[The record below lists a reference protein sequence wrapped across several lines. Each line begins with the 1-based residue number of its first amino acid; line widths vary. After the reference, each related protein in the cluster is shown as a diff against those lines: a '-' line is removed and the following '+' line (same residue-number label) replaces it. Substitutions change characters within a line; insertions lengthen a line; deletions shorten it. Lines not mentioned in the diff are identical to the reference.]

1 MSNLLDK
8 LECQIK
14 SYKECNEDDRNKIL
28 KLLRISFGPD
38 NDPYLL
44 DNITLVIFY
53 YKTHIVG
60 IVSGME
66 NYDLVKHND
75 FFKENRESYFIN
87 YDKKGVFIYNLAVL
101 GTCRKKGLGK
111 ALVKILINYFRKIDV
126 EYFHVQINED
136 NIGSTKIFT
145 DLGFKIRKTLKGGE
159 NKNFNLMTLFI

>member
-1 MSNLLDK
+1 M
-8 LECQIK
+8 
-14 SYKECNEDDRNKIL
+14 
-28 KLLRISFGPD
+28 
-38 NDPYLL
+38 
-44 DNITLVIFY
+44 
-53 YKTHIVG
+53 
-60 IVSGME
+60 
-66 NYDLVKHND
+66 
-75 FFKENRESYFIN
+75 
-87 YDKKGVFIYNLAVL
+87 